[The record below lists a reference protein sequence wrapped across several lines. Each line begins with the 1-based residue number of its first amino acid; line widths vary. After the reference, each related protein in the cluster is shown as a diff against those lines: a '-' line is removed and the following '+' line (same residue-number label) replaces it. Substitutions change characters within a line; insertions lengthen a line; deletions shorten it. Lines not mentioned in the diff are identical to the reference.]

1 MAFPYKRSPTLNNPK
16 DKAIK
21 EAVERKEKS
30 IKGFVDA
37 KSASIA
43 VSSAFNGATT
53 ICAALISSGRLDG
66 KDFWKEHSEIYK
78 EYLERFATEQVDGA
92 QMYNNLILEK
102 TSPKVS
108 GASIKEKDGGLDDFA
123 NEVEPTITF
132 D

>member
-1 MAFPYKRSPTLNNPK
+1 MGFPYRRSPTLNNPK
-16 DKAIK
+16 EKAIK

-66 KDFWKEHSEIYK
+66 KDFWEKHSEIYK
-78 EYLERFATEQVDGA
+78 EYLERFANEQIDGA
-92 QMYNNLILEK
+92 EIYNQITFEKKFPKNDIL
-102 TSPKVS
+102 
-108 GASIKEKDGGLDDFA
+108 IKERDGGLDDFA